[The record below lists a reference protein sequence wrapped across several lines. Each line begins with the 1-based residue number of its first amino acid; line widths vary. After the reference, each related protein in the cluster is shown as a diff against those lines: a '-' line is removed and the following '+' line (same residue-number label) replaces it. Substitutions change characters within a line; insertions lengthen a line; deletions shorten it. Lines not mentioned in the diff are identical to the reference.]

1 MLCAFCESSSS
12 DTTRKHIIYL
22 SSKFLI
28 LMRYFLLLCTI
39 LFLQVFMPSGR
50 ILAAVPIAPTTAQ
63 ISPISYAAIQ
73 PIEPIKAKKQ
83 KPKTKNKK
91 HKAKPTIDEDV
102 WLPILG
108 ILGALV
114 ILGIYALLPI
124 GAAVGVAW
132 LWITS
137 LSIQVGISLLVF
149 IAETNAF
156 RKLDATLIM
165 LLGVLH
171 IILFLIVFLIA
182 VFTLYNNPLFW
193 ILSGLV
199 VVIIGMSYIY
209 ASENFGI

>member
-1 MLCAFCESSSS
+1 
-12 DTTRKHIIYL
+12 
-22 SSKFLI
+22 
-28 LMRYFLLLCTI
+28 MRYFLLFCTI

-50 ILAAVPIAPTTAQ
+50 ILAAAPTTAQ

>member
-1 MLCAFCESSSS
+1 
-12 DTTRKHIIYL
+12 
-22 SSKFLI
+22 
-28 LMRYFLLLCTI
+28 MRYFLLFCTI

-50 ILAAVPIAPTTAQ
+50 ILAAAPTTAQ

-137 LSIQVGISLLVF
+137 LSIQVGISLIIF
-149 IAETNAF
+149 IMEIDISGQ
-156 RKLDATLIM
+156 LDGLITGIR
-165 LLGVLH
+165 LLGGLH

-182 VFTLYNNPLFW
+182 VFTLFRSALFW

-199 VVIIGMSYIY
+199 FGIIGLSALL
-209 ASENFGI
+209 ASLNL